1 MVYQWKEKAVIRKG
15 NVQRIGEEL
24 ETFDESERTPETIV
38 AFAQRNKRSE
48 LHKCF
53 EWNDTRAAAKWRLE
67 EARNLIQSIEVV
79 IEHVEGP
86 HSVPVSVNIRAF
98 ESVKSD
104 TGTRSYVSHSTT
116 SRVESMKD
124 QIKSRLV
131 SEIDQVLETAKRY
144 CAYDPSFLAV
154 FDQVEANLG
163 EFRNLVAAERRA
175 ARRTSRRNVS

>member
-1 MVYQWKEKAVIRKG
+1 MVYQWKDKAVIKKG

-24 ETFDESERTPETIV
+24 ETFEESQRTPENIV
-38 AFAQRNKRSE
+38 DFAKRNRRSE
-48 LHKCF
+48 LHRCF
-53 EWNDTRAAAKWRLE
+53 EWNDTKAAAKWRLDQ
-67 EARNLIQSIEVV
+67 ARNLIHSIEVV
-79 IEHVEGP
+79 IERVEGP

-104 TGTRSYVSHSTT
+104 TGTRSYVSHATT

-124 QIKSRLV
+124 QIKSRLI
-131 SEIDQVLETAKRY
+131 SEIDQALETARRY

-163 EFRNLVAAERRA
+163 EIRNLVAAERRA
-175 ARRTSRRNVS
+175 ARRASRRNVS